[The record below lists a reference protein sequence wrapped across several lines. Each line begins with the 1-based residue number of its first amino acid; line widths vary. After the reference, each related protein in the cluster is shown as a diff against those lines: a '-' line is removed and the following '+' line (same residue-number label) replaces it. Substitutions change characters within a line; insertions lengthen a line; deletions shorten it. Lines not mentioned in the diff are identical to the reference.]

1 MNAGL
6 GNAGVRSS
14 KSPTSASTVIAANS
28 GTSLSGGTTV
38 QLGDTGAGSPLLH
51 ATFINSGGFLTTMTG
66 ANAGNR
72 ILAITNT
79 DAGGSGLIVTAVNE
93 AIRGTSTNTF
103 GVIGVSTN
111 SVGAYGL
118 SINNFGVI
126 AESRTSSA
134 LASALLVKLDI
145 VATNTDRK
153 VIEIQRLANGAAGAN
168 NIGCNINWVLA
179 TSDAGQQN
187 IMQLGVFLPNAA
199 NATKVSNFYID
210 GVDGLVVKRNILIK
224 GTGAIQFPQF
234 GSGAFTGVP
243 AYTLQVDASGNLIEG
258 AGGGWGTTG
267 TVATLTGNAN
277 VELAGNT
284 LSITDS
290 TVSFFTVDTTGGGN
304 YFLGDLN
311 NTNNGT
317 YIQLADS
324 FSGIFICTKVGAFTG
339 ASVVD
344 IRPPNYKFGDVDI
357 SANGTRLFIDD
368 SIQKISLIS
377 AGGTGVGG
385 IQTNAPS
392 AAGPGL
398 WLLGRIIVGASVL
411 DATQYIEAMVDGVLY
426 KLALAQ

>member
-1 MNAGL
+1 
-6 GNAGVRSS
+6 
-14 KSPTSASTVIAANS
+14 
-28 GTSLSGGTTV
+28 
-38 QLGDTGAGSPLLH
+38 
-51 ATFINSGGFLTTMTG
+51 MTG

-243 AYTLQVDASGNLIEG
+243 AYTLQVDASGNIIEG
-258 AGGGWGTTG
+258 AGGGASYKVYTAWLEQTAAVNDPTPTVLESTVTG
-267 TVATLTGNAN
+267 TVVWTRFAAGRYLGT
-277 VELAGNT
+277 LAGQFPPTKTIFSN
-284 LSITDS
+284 L
-290 TVSFFTVDTTGGGN
+290 FNYNGGGTT
-304 YFLGDLN
+304 FLPISDDTLIIGYYSINENEDG
-311 NTNNGT
+311 NTIYLQTFNAAFVRT
-317 YIQLADS
+317 D
-324 FSGIFICTKVGAFTG
+324 IF
-339 ASVVD
+339 D
-344 IRPPNYKFGDVDI
+344 
-357 SANGTRLFIDD
+357 
-368 SIQKISLIS
+368 
-377 AGGTGVGG
+377 
-385 IQTNAPS
+385 
-392 AAGPGL
+392 
-398 WLLGRIIVGASVL
+398 IVGTSRLA
-411 DATQYIEAMVDGVLY
+411 VDCKIY
-426 KLALAQ
+426 P

>member
-1 MNAGL
+1 LGGNELLHIDAPGRIYDLGDRAGNNGGTLLQMNGTTQL
-6 GNAGVRSS
+6 VRFLNVF
-14 KSPTSASTVIAANS
+14 SASIYMEIDPVAGNYQFGDVTNNLKLSVDVANQKIKF
-28 GTSLSGGTTV
+28 GTNA
-38 QLGDTGAGSPLLH
+38 DTLFTINANGSVRMNHYGAG
-51 ATFINSGGFLTTMTG
+51 TF
-66 ANAGNR
+66 
-72 ILAITNT
+72 
-79 DAGGSGLIVTAVNE
+79 
-93 AIRGTSTNTF
+93 
-103 GVIGVSTN
+103 
-111 SVGAYGL
+111 
-118 SINNFGVI
+118 
-126 AESRTSSA
+126 
-134 LASALLVKLDI
+134 
-145 VATNTDRK
+145 
-153 VIEIQRLANGAAGAN
+153 
-168 NIGCNINWVLA
+168 
-179 TSDAGQQN
+179 
-187 IMQLGVFLPNAA
+187 P
-199 NATKVSNFYID
+199 
-210 GVDGLVVKRNILIK
+210 
-224 GTGAIQFPQF
+224 
-234 GSGAFTGVP
+234 GVP
-243 AYTLQVDASGNLIEG
+243 AYTLQVDASGNIIEG
-258 AGGGWGTTG
+258 AGGGGGWGTTG

-284 LSITDS
+284 ISITDT

-411 DATQYIEAMVDGVLY
+411 DATQYIEAMVDSVLY